1 MLTYTPPRPCPVP
14 PLCGDSDDAAQ
25 LLADVDVIGIPK
37 AQPRPRAAVRGRHAM
52 MYDPGTA
59 SEWRQLVAA
68 ELEAEA
74 DRRQEGRGSPAA
86 GAIAMDLAF
95 RIPRPKSH
103 YSTKKFSLRPSAPS
117 AHIIKPDC
125 DNLAKAVLDETHA
138 IIKDDRQVV
147 ALNVTKR
154 YVEPGEKGGVHIRIW
169 SIPQL

>member
-1 MLTYTPPRPCPVP
+1 MDDMCPAS
-14 PLCGDSDDAAQ
+14 PLIGGSVMPGAE

-59 SEWRQLVAA
+59 SEWRRQVAA

-74 DRRQEGRGSPAA
+74 DRRQEGRGGSPAA
-86 GAIAMDLAF
+86 GAIVMDLAF
-95 RIPRPKSH
+95 RIPRAKSH
-103 YSTKKFSLRPSAPS
+103 YSTKKFSLRPSAPT
-117 AHIIKPDC
+117 HHLKKPDV

-147 ALNVTKR
+147 ALTVTKR
-154 YVEPGEKGGVHIRIW
+154 YVEPGEKGGVHIQIW